1 MSAPAGALAPIV
13 LVWYLVVS
21 MSRRQQARAKK
32 KQEPQS
38 KLANGKTGTTASDR
52 LRSLARTVNALPKI
66 AKALLATGLSL
77 LALYLTYMY
86 AGADDLRTK
95 VYQPLY
101 SEVAGIEESLQAN
114 STEKPVV
121 NSSLQSVKR
130 SGDFG
135 RMPRELQNRIEEAYT
150 RAESIGS
157 DVPLVT
163 EQIQRLVS
171 ARLTHLRTEEG
182 DHTWH
187 RNATKRLEQEQASRP
202 GISPMVTF
210 TFNHAGRSRGVDIRD
225 PKNPKVSSPGGPTW
239 VINDWI
245 GYPDSI
251 TAIDSLFTENDFLY
265 LDEVRDEWYYRLTR
279 EDLRRQGFDLRQFLE
294 PLHAVLLENLHFQ
307 NLLKNEPQTLRLIKA
322 AKEELADRVRTPKRI
337 RDLIIDD

>member
-1 MSAPAGALAPIV
+1 
-13 LVWYLVVS
+13 
-21 MSRRQQARAKK
+21 
-32 KQEPQS
+32 
-38 KLANGKTGTTASDR
+38 
-52 LRSLARTVNALPKI
+52 
-66 AKALLATGLSL
+66 
-77 LALYLTYMY
+77 
-86 AGADDLRTK
+86 
-95 VYQPLY
+95 
-101 SEVAGIEESLQAN
+101 
-114 STEKPVV
+114 
-121 NSSLQSVKR
+121 
-130 SGDFG
+130 
-135 RMPRELQNRIEEAYT
+135 
-150 RAESIGS
+150 
-157 DVPLVT
+157 VPLVT

-187 RNATKRLEQEQASRP
+187 RNATKRLEEEQASRP